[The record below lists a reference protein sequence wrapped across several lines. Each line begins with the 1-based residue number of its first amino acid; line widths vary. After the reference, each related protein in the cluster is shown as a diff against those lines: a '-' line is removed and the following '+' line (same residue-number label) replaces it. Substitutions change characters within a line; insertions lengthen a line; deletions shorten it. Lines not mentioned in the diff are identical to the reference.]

1 VIVPDANVLLY
12 AYHEGAPQNV
22 RARRWVES
30 AFSGSEP
37 IGLTWQCI
45 TAFVRITT
53 HNNVFAHPYTAPE
66 ALAIVRSWLAAG
78 PVRILEPGARYFDI
92 FADLLASS
100 QASGPLVMDAA
111 LAAMAIEVGATL
123 ATTDRDFRRFDGL
136 KLLDPLLEG

>member
-1 VIVPDANVLLY
+1 MIVPDANVLLY
-12 AYHEGAPQNV
+12 AYHEGAPQHT

-37 IGLTWQCI
+37 IGLPWQCI
-45 TAFVRITT
+45 TAFVRIGT
-53 HNNVFAHPYTAPE
+53 HNRVFTNPYTAPE
-66 ALAIVRSWLAAG
+66 ALGIVRSWLAAA
-78 PVRILEPGARYFDI
+78 PVRILEPGGRFFEI
-92 FADLLASS
+92 FSDLLASS
-100 QASGPLVMDAA
+100 QAIGPLVMDAA

>member
-1 VIVPDANVLLY
+1 VIVPDANILLY
-12 AYHEGAPQNV
+12 AYHEGAPEH
-22 RARRWVES
+22 RPARRWVES

-45 TAFVRITT
+45 TAFVRIAT
-53 HNNVFAHPYTAPE
+53 HSKVFTDPYTVAE
-66 ALAIVRSWLAAG
+66 ALAIVRAWLAAP
-78 PVRILEPGARYFDI
+78 PVRMLEPGARCFDI
-92 FADLLASS
+92 FADLLARS
-100 QASGPLVMDAA
+100 QAHGPLVMDAA